1 MTSTDDDISSYESLP
16 FGALLQQL
24 RGHLSLREVHRQ
36 TRISNLYLSRVE
48 KGEQQPGLNV
58 LRRLAAFYNVDLQFL
73 VRRAGLLDNG
83 EAQPPIDE
91 EAEVERAYR
100 FVLAD
105 PVFRFGTRP
114 RGPLTTESK
123 RFIVEMYERFSGKR
137 LLG

>member
-1 MTSTDDDISSYESLP
+1 MTSDDDVSPYERLP
-16 FGALLQQL
+16 IGALLQEF
-24 RGHLSLREVHRQ
+24 RGRLSLREVHRR
-36 TRISNLYLSRVE
+36 TGISNLYLFRVE

-73 VRRAGLLDNG
+73 VRRVGLLDNG
-83 EAQPPIDE
+83 QARPPVDE
-91 EAEVERAYR
+91 EVEVERAYQ

-114 RGPLTTESK
+114 RGPLATEAK

-137 LLG
+137 LLD

>member
-1 MTSTDDDISSYESLP
+1 MTTTDDDSSPYEGLSI
-16 FGALLQQL
+16 GALLQQL
-24 RGHLSLREVHRQ
+24 RGRLSLREVHRR
-36 TRISNLYLSRVE
+36 TGISNLHLSRIE

-58 LRRLAAFYNVDLQFL
+58 LRRLAAFYNVDLRFL

-83 EAQPPIDE
+83 DAHPPGDE
-91 EAEVERAYR
+91 EADVERAYR

-114 RGPLTTESK
+114 QGPLTTESK

>member
-1 MTSTDDDISSYESLP
+1 MTSDDDVSPYERLP
-16 FGALLQQL
+16 SGALLREL
-24 RGHLSLREVHRQ
+24 RGRPSLREVHRR
-36 TRISNLYLSRVE
+36 TGISNLHLSRIE

-83 EAQPPIDE
+83 QAQPPVDE

-114 RGPLTTESK
+114 RGSLTTEAK
-123 RFIVEMYERFSGKR
+123 RFIVEIYERFSGKR
-137 LLG
+137 LLD